1 MQVLRVS
8 DNFPSFLEHDGLIVT
23 MNDQLDKVE
32 PTPGLE
38 NVDPPFFPWFNSI
51 DNVTYYTNVDGY
63 PPPQGQPVELNDAG
77 FVCLKYNPDAVEDF
91 YTVYTIDVT
100 KNDNTDLAGINTS
113 GFVSLGVSA
122 PLSNPTIEY
131 TIYANSIDRK
141 ARAYKGS
148 FNFSDSNTTIVLEP
162 NSVYMCIMTMSG
174 LEVWDNPNYNGEYD
188 NSICQFIQLTMR
200 DTSEV
205 YVPFP
210 TTINYTTFTSWT
222 VVSLFK
228 RSANPTS
235 NTIIIDFTLFMTD
248 SDPDKFTDDNIYDNY
263 VGCMNTKGNSSSV
276 IICQLPM
283 IHET

>member
-63 PPPQGQPVELNDAG
+63 PPPQGQSTELNDVG

-100 KNDNTDLAGINTS
+100 KNDNSDLAGINTS

-122 PLSNPTIEY
+122 PLSNPETHRVGII
-131 TIYANSIDRK
+131 TTFNRSSSK
-141 ARAYKGS
+141 YKGLLEFDS
-148 FNFSDSNTTIVLEP
+148 ITLKRGEFYLITVQFSHTEL
-162 NSVYMCIMTMSG
+162 
-174 LEVWDNPNYNGEYD
+174 WDNPGEDASYENEIAAFMDLSYNTSTLGMIDIIIPFPRSYVYRSYTSWSVTSILRSNNRFNYNGPLML
-188 NSICQFIQLTMR
+188 NF
-200 DTSEV
+200 
-205 YVPFP
+205 
-210 TTINYTTFTSWT
+210 
-222 VVSLFK
+222 SLF
-228 RSANPTS
+228 
-235 NTIIIDFTLFMTD
+235 
-248 SDPDKFTDDNIYDNY
+248 FTDVIQRIAKNENDLVGMIQMPNPISFAVYMNY
-263 VGCMNTKGNSSSV
+263 SNLHAS
-276 IICQLPM
+276 
-283 IHET
+283 